1 MDFAAPVTRAKTMQA
16 CGLAGEKTQRL
27 RRCAFLA
34 RPDSEENGSP
44 VPV

>member
-1 MDFAAPVTRAKTMQA
+1 MDFTAPVTRAKTMQA

-34 RPDSEENGSP
+34 RPHSGETGTL
-44 VPV
+44 